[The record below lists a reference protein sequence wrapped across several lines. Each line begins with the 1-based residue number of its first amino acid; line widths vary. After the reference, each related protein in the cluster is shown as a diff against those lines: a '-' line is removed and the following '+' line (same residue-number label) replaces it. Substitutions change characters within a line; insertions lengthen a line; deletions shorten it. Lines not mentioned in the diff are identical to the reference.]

1 MLATNEDRRIE
12 ARKSFTVGGF
22 SHASF
27 RGLQPHTL
35 KFPWVASMLTSI
47 IRVLSPG
54 HRFTTITFARTV
66 MTEMCKDG
74 HNEEWSGNLQLPF
87 SEFNMGF

>member
-1 MLATNEDRRIE
+1 
-12 ARKSFTVGGF
+12 
-22 SHASF
+22 
-27 RGLQPHTL
+27 
-35 KFPWVASMLTSI
+35 MLTSI